1 MSLIKCPNCG
11 KDISKLAS
19 VCPNCGRNTNNRQLK
34 SPDETYMEFCP
45 ICAADSK
52 RSKPRSIPLSTSRYH
67 NESVGNDSQPY
78 RCSLCGELV
87 KPLRTKYDLSHYMS
101 VAKEMYGHEDEYME
115 VILEEIKQNPLFSEK
130 KYRATKQKFKEESDA
145 LLKQKSNEYF
155 QSKSVTVQNVPKC
168 PTCGSTNIEKI
179 STLSKAAGAYMFG
192 LLSKTAR
199 SQFKCKN
206 CGYKW

>member
-1 MSLIKCPNCG
+1 
-11 KDISKLAS
+11 
-19 VCPNCGRNTNNRQLK
+19 
-34 SPDETYMEFCP
+34 
-45 ICAADSK
+45 
-52 RSKPRSIPLSTSRYH
+52 
-67 NESVGNDSQPY
+67 
-78 RCSLCGELV
+78 
-87 KPLRTKYDLSHYMS
+87 MS
-101 VAKEMYGHEDEYME
+101 VAREMYGHENEYME

-130 KYRATKQKFKEESDA
+130 KYRATKQKLKEENDA
-145 LLKQKSNEYF
+145 LFKQKSNEYF

-179 STLSKAAGAYMFG
+179 STTSKVVGATMFG